1 MTNNNLP
8 ESLTDAIDER
18 VQMRDVEKLFDT
30 FIENVTDT
38 LIDDLDIDTDDDDLV
53 NAALDYIVQATML
66 RFNYKLTT

>member
-1 MTNNNLP
+1 MTNNNLT